1 MKKAEDF
8 LVKKLTERKLAHNLR
23 SLPTVN
29 PNLIDFSSNDYLGFA
44 KSSLLKHKIEAF
56 QQQIGTIENGSGGSR
71 LLSGNRAFTEET
83 ESFIAHFHE
92 TESALIFN
100 SGYDANLGLLSSLG
114 QRGDTIIYDE
124 LIHASLIDG
133 ARLSFADRLKFKHN
147 DISDLELKLQKA
159 KGTIYVAIESVY
171 SMDGDIA
178 PLKEI
183 YRICEK
189 YGANLIVDEAHAV
202 GVFGDHGK
210 GLVHQNGLN
219 GKIFACIVTFG
230 KALGCHGAAVLGS
243 HNLRNYLINFSRS
256 FIYTTAIPLHGI
268 ISIKAAYTLLAEQD
282 QQQALYQRIVL
293 YRKLISTLK
302 WPRTDSL
309 SAIQTLIL
317 GNAEKAK
324 NTAVNLQQL
333 GYDVRAILS
342 PTVAIGTERLR
353 ICLHS
358 FNTPEEI
365 EGLILKLKTHER

>member
-29 PNLIDFSSNDYLGFA
+29 PNLIDFCSNDYLGFA

-100 SGYDANLGLLSSLG
+100 SGYNANLGLLSSLG

-183 YRICEK
+183 HRICEK

-210 GLVHQNGLN
+210 GLVYQNGLN

-243 HNLRNYLINFSRS
+243 HNLRNYLINFARS
-256 FIYTTAIPLHGI
+256 FIYTTAMPLHGI
-268 ISIKAAYTLLAEQD
+268 ISIRAAYTLLAEQD
-282 QQQALYQRIVL
+282 QQQALHQRIAL

-365 EGLILKLKTHER
+365 EGLILKLKTYER

>member
-1 MKKAEDF
+1 MKEAEDF

-29 PNLIDFSSNDYLGFA
+29 PNLIDFCSNDYLGFA

-56 QQQIGTIENGSGGSR
+56 QQQFGTIENGSGGSR

-183 YRICEK
+183 HRICEK

-210 GLVHQNGLN
+210 GLVYQNGLK

-243 HNLRNYLINFSRS
+243 HNLRNYLINFARS
-256 FIYTTAIPLHGI
+256 FIYTTAMPLHGI
-268 ISIKAAYTLLAEQD
+268 ISIRAAYTLLAEQD

>member
-1 MKKAEDF
+1 MKEAEDF

-29 PNLIDFSSNDYLGFA
+29 PNLIDFCSNDYLGFA

-100 SGYDANLGLLSSLG
+100 SGYNANLGLLSSLG

-183 YRICEK
+183 HRICEK
-189 YGANLIVDEAHAV
+189 YGANLIIDEAHAV

-210 GLVHQNGLN
+210 GLVYQNGLN

-243 HNLRNYLINFSRS
+243 HNLRNYLINFARS
-256 FIYTTAIPLHGI
+256 FIYTTAMPLHGI
-268 ISIKAAYTLLAEQD
+268 ISIRAAYTLLAEQD
-282 QQQALYQRIVL
+282 QQQALHQRIVL

-365 EGLILKLKTHER
+365 EGLILKLKTHEQ

>member
-8 LVKKLTERKLAHNLR
+8 LVKKLTERKLTHNLR

-29 PNLIDFSSNDYLGFA
+29 PNLIDFCSNDYLGFA

-202 GVFGDHGK
+202 GVFGNHGK

-243 HNLRNYLINFSRS
+243 HNLRNYLINFARS
-256 FIYTTAIPLHGI
+256 FIYTTAMPLHGI
-268 ISIKAAYTLLAEQD
+268 ISIRAAYTLLAEQD

-333 GYDVRAILS
+333 GYNVRAILS
-342 PTVAIGTERLR
+342 PTVAMGTERLR

>member
-1 MKKAEDF
+1 MKEAEDF

-29 PNLIDFSSNDYLGFA
+29 PNLIDFCSNDYLGFA

-183 YRICEK
+183 HRICEK

-210 GLVHQNGLN
+210 GLVYQNGLN

-243 HNLRNYLINFSRS
+243 HNLRNYLINFARS

>member
-8 LVKKLTERKLAHNLR
+8 LVKKLTERKLTHNLR

-29 PNLIDFSSNDYLGFA
+29 PNLIDFCSNDYLGFA

-183 YRICEK
+183 HRICEK

-210 GLVHQNGLN
+210 GLVYQNGLN

-243 HNLRNYLINFSRS
+243 HNLRNYLINFARS